1 MKNLSWWNQVEVF
14 TLRFVE
20 GVEGEEWR
28 GTKSLW
34 KLFGRCS
41 SIEGFS
47 KSEIKIWLL
56 FKCWAGRKLGW
67 LFAIGSFC
75 FCFSLLTLA
84 CLSALLWAVFLFRL
98 ALLTCASWRACTWLT
113 CRSTFRTCRLNP
125 DCQVFHL
132 LQRGKCLILCNPFDY
147 ITHVLCHVF
156 TCFNRSFQPNPD

>member
-14 TLRFVE
+14 TLSLFE

-34 KLFGRCS
+34 KLFGSCS

-67 LFAIGSFC
+67 LFAICSFR
-75 FCFSLLTLA
+75 FRFGLLTLV
-84 CLSALLWAVFLFRL
+84 CPSALLWAAFQFGL
-98 ALLTCASWRACTWLT
+98 ALLTSASWRACTWLT
-113 CRSTFRTCRLNP
+113 CRSTFWTCWLNP
-125 DCQVFHL
+125 DCQVLHL
-132 LQRGKCLILCNPFDY
+132 YNEDNVQLYVILLNTF
-147 ITHVLCHVF
+147 THVFLPRFHVS
-156 TCFNRSFQPNPD
+156 NRSFSA